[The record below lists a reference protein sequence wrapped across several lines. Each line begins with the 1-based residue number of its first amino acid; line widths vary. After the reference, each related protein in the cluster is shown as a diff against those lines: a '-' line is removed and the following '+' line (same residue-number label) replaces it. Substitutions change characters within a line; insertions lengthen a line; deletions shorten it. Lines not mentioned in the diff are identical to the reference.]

1 MNPVI
6 SASICPHCGFS
17 VAGNFSDCP
26 RCGIVVE
33 KYLRLKQ
40 ERGPDSGP
48 ILDPE
53 SADESIEKET
63 ESLWSWDT
71 FAALVLNVP
80 EAVNPIAFRGRAL
93 LFLGFLILGGRY
105 MLSPLNPDVFSG
117 FLHLINLPFHEAGH
131 LVFRPF
137 GEFIASLGGS
147 LGQILMPTICMG
159 VFLVQTRDPF
169 AGSVALWWA
178 GQNFMDIAPYVN
190 DARAGVLPLLG
201 GNTGQS
207 SPYGFHDWEYL
218 LTETG
223 LIRYD
228 HIIALLSHGAGCL
241 LMLTALAWSGFLLR
255 IQYSR
260 LESGAD
266 GSP

>member
-17 VAGNFSDCP
+17 AAGTFADCP
-26 RCGIVVE
+26 RCGVIIE
-33 KYLRLKQ
+33 KYMRLQQ
-40 ERGPDSGP
+40 EGGPDSASD
-48 ILDPE
+48 LDPR
-53 SADESIEKET
+53 SADESIDEET
-63 ESLWSWDT
+63 ESPWSWQN
-71 FAALVLNVP
+71 FAAEVLYVP
-80 EAVNPIAFRGRAL
+80 EAVPLIAFGGRVL
-93 LFLGFLILGGRY
+93 LFLGLLIPGVRY
-105 MLSPLNPDVFSG
+105 MLSPLDAEVFSG

-137 GEFIASLGGS
+137 GDFIASLGGS

-159 VFLVQTRDPF
+159 VFLVQNRDPF
-169 AGSVALWWA
+169 AGSVALWWV

-190 DARAGVLPLLG
+190 DARAGVMPLLG
-201 GNTGQS
+201 GNTGQTA
-207 SPYGFHDWEYL
+207 PYGFHDWEYL

-228 HIIALLSHGAGCL
+228 HTIALLSHGAGCL
-241 LMLTALAWSGFLLR
+241 LMLTAVAWSGFLLWK
-255 IQYSR
+255 QYHR

-266 GSP
+266 GSL